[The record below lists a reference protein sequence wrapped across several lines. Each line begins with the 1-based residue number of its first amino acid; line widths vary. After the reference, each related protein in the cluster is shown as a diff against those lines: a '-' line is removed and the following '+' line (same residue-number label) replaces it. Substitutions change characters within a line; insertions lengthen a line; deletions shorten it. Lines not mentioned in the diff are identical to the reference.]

1 VLVEHHAL
9 LRAAGIFG
17 SRRTPTDHLFDR
29 SPVMKLSKKNATT
42 IRIVALFAL
51 VSGVFTLTGV
61 SVLPSAASAAT
72 MCTSPTFSSSDPH
85 ASVNA
90 DRGKKQ
96 NWWVNNDAWSGSH
109 GPQTIK
115 VCSKSSWYAM
125 SHQPNQGGQVQT
137 YPDSEYDVGGRAHGT
152 SQAISA
158 YSSIT
163 STFAETNDSA
173 GSWDAAYDLWT
184 DNWKHE
190 TMIWNQWAGPQSY
203 WPSQAK
209 QAKGYALTLGGVPYH
224 FYANGKEL
232 MFFRDK
238 QVSSGSVDILAAYQW
253 EVAHGFAKASDIPT
267 QIEYGTEVCYT
278 SGTETF
284 NVTGFRVNMSPDP

>member
-1 VLVEHHAL
+1 
-9 LRAAGIFG
+9 
-17 SRRTPTDHLFDR
+17 
-29 SPVMKLSKKNATT
+29 MKLRMKNLTAFLL
-42 IRIVALFAL
+42 ISA
-51 VSGVFTLTGV
+51 VSAGTGV
-61 SVLPSAASAAT
+61 ASFGTAVAAAT
-72 MCTSPTFSSSDPH
+72 PSSTGSLCTNPTFSSSDPH
-85 ASVNA
+85 ATDNA
-90 DRGKKQ
+90 DRGNKEK
-96 NWWVNNDAWSGSH
+96 WWVNNDAWSGSH

-115 VCSKSSWYAM
+115 VCSKSSWYAL

-137 YPDSEYDVGGRAHGT
+137 YPDSEYDVGGRNKGT
-152 SQAISA
+152 TTPISA
-158 YSSIT
+158 FSSIT
-163 STFAETNDSA
+163 STFAESNDAA

-190 TMIWNQWAGPQSY
+190 TMIWNQWVGPQSY
-203 WPSQAK
+203 WYSQATK
-209 QAKGYALTLGGVPYH
+209 SKGYALNLDGVPYH

-238 QVSSGSVDILAAYQW
+238 QVASGSVDILAAYQW

-284 NVTGFRVNMSPDP
+284 NTTDFTVNVVPNSP